1 MLVINL
7 KQSIRNLSRNRIY
20 TIINIAGLGIASAFI
35 ILVALYVQHAL
46 QMDKYSPK
54 TRNIYRTETTD
65 LFNLSVNE
73 PPKGFFIRLAKSA
86 AERYQVA
93 SPLILAGDLKKNFT
107 EIKDVTRFQKGW
119 NPVLRVNNQSF
130 KEDASK
136 VATVDANFFSF
147 LDLPI
152 AQGNASKP
160 FENINSAVITE
171 RAAKK
176 YFGTTN
182 PVGQTITIKEFK
194 DQLYTITAVAKDFP
208 VNSSIQFEIM
218 TLNEAQPGYEQKLSN
233 GTNSM
238 SHTTLFEVKEGTDMN
253 ALNKRLAAFGTVY
266 FKDFV
271 KDMQTYSEQA
281 RGVTFQLRT
290 RPMRECHFN
299 SSDWPYFTDIKS
311 VYQLLL
317 LALIALAIACLN
329 YVLLS
334 LSRVAARSQE
344 AGIRK
349 TMGGSWKDII
359 RLFLTETQ
367 LLVSLS
373 LILGVIIAIVAL
385 PFFNSLT
392 NVTILHT
399 ELYKWDVLLIVI
411 VLSILLTLVAGIY
424 PAMKMAGISPLNML
438 RKYSTYKINPAL
450 SKVFITLQYTTC
462 IVLIVFAIVIA
473 QQMTHVYNK
482 DLGFDKE
489 QTILLQNPFR
499 FDQEKTVSVREQL
512 KNYVATQSSL
522 TNFSGT
528 ASRYGTAD
536 NMNGFVING
545 KREYALEMSVDYD
558 YFSFNKIP
566 IIKGRALSPD
576 FKIDTSRQDFPKE
589 ALDSTS
595 SRTMSNIVVNETLYN
610 LLGKPSLGS
619 INRSMGSIIVGVCK
633 DYYVMSVNRKIDPV
647 YHVCRPKSIG
657 YFMLKIGKG
666 QNISTVLDKL
676 KPEWDKITG
685 NQPFSFYFMDEDVK
699 KQYESYARWMK
710 IITSA
715 SWLAI
720 FIACLG
726 LFGLSA
732 VTAVNKTKEVGIR
745 KVLGANVVQ
754 LFYTLNKG
762 ILLMVLL
769 SMVIAAPIA
778 VYVSDQWLQDFAS
791 RINLHWSVIAIAGI
805 IGLICALIAVS
816 FQTIK
821 VSKTNPVTSLRTE

>member
-1 MLVINL
+1 MTFMNL

-20 TIINIAGLGIASAFI
+20 TIINVAGLGIASAFI
-35 ILVALYVQHAL
+35 ILVSLYVHHAL
-46 QMDKYSPK
+46 QVDTYSAK
-54 TRNIYRTETTD
+54 TKKIYRTETTD
-65 LFNLSVNE
+65 LFNVILNE
-73 PPKGFFIRLAKSA
+73 PPKGFFNRLAKSA
-86 AERYQVA
+86 TERYQVA

-107 EIKDVTRFQKGW
+107 EIKEVTRFQKGRS
-119 NPVLRVNNQSF
+119 PVVRVNNQSF
-130 KEDASK
+130 KEDGSK

-147 LDLPI
+147 LDLPLS
-152 AQGNASKP
+152 QGNANKP
-160 FENINSAVITE
+160 FENINSVVITE

-182 PVGQTITIKEFK
+182 PIGQTISIKEFK
-194 DQLYTITAVAKDFP
+194 DQLYTVSAVAKDFP
-208 VNSSIQFEIM
+208 VNSSIQFEMM
-218 TLNEAQPGYEQKLSN
+218 TLNEAQPEYERRIKN

-238 SHTTLFEVKEGTDMN
+238 SHTTLFEVKPGTDMN
-253 ALNKRLAAFGTVY
+253 ALNKRLASFGTVY

-281 RGVTFQLRT
+281 RGVTFQLKT

-299 SSDWPYFTDIKS
+299 ASEWPYFTDIKS

-317 LALIALAIACLN
+317 LALIALGIACLN

-334 LSRVAARSQE
+334 LSRVVARSQE

-373 LILGVIIAIVAL
+373 LVLGFVIAFTAL

-392 NVTILHT
+392 NITILHK
-399 ELYKWDVLLIVI
+399 ELFEWNVLLIVI
-411 VLSILLTLVAGIY
+411 ALSVILTLIAGIY
-424 PAMKMAGISPLNML
+424 PALKMAGISPLNML
-438 RKYSTYKINPAL
+438 RKYSTYKISPAL
-450 SKVFITLQYTTC
+450 SKVFITLQYTAC

-473 QQMTHVYNK
+473 QQMTHIYNK

-489 QTILLQNPFR
+489 QTLLLQNPFR
-499 FDQEKTVSVREQL
+499 FDNEKTVSLREQL
-512 KNYVATQSSL
+512 KNYVAAQPSF

-528 ASRYGTAD
+528 ASRYGNAD

-545 KREYALEMSVDYD
+545 KREYAIEMSVDYD
-558 YFSFNKIP
+558 YFSFHKIP
-566 IIKGRALSPD
+566 IVKGRALSPD
-576 FKIDTSRQDFPKE
+576 FKIDTSRQDFPEE
-589 ALDSTS
+589 ALDSMS

-610 LLGKPSLGS
+610 LLGKPPLGE

-633 DYYVMSVNRKIDPV
+633 DYYILSVNKTVDPA
-647 YHVCRPKSIG
+647 YHVCRPKFIG
-657 YFMLKIGKG
+657 YFLLKIGKE
-666 QNISTVLDKL
+666 QNVATVLDKL
-676 KPEWDKITG
+676 KPEWDKMTG
-685 NQPFSFYFMDEDVK
+685 NQPFSFYFMDEDVR

-745 KVLGANVVQ
+745 KVLGASLAQ
-754 LFYTLNKG
+754 LFYSLNKG
-762 ILLMVLL
+762 TLLMILL
-769 SMVIAAPIA
+769 SIVIAIPIA
-778 VYVSDQWLQDFAS
+778 VYISNQWLQDFAS
-791 RINLHWSVIAIAGI
+791 RIELHWSIFVVAGI

-816 FQTIK
+816 FHTIK
-821 VSKTNPVTSLRTE
+821 VSHANPVKSLRTE